1 MNATRQAC
9 LRVVVEEAPG
19 KTRTAL
25 TQGAV
30 SMDDCPRTDNAVDQS
45 DQELLIFTVSDEEL
59 EKAAG
64 ITTWAQ
70 TYPQTCSSL
79 SRPYIDGTPVPVEEP
94 STASKADIGTQ
105 PRNVRFV
112 PKADILRCSEERRY
126 SITSSEIASTP
137 DGADGMVKASALA
150 VLRLITSSNVV
161 GWIIGRSAG

>member
-9 LRVVVEEAPG
+9 LRVVVKEAPS

-105 PRNVRFV
+105 LRDVRFV
-112 PKADILRCSEERRY
+112 PKADIQ
-126 SITSSEIASTP
+126 
-137 DGADGMVKASALA
+137 A
-150 VLRLITSSNVV
+150 VF
-161 GWIIGRSAG
+161 GYY